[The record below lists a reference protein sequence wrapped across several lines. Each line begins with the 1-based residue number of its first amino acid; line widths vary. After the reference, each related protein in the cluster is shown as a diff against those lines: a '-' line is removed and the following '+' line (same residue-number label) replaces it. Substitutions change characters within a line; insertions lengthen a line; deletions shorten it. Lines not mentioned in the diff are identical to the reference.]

1 MKFVLGI
8 FFSASW
14 YHPHLPR
21 LSHNSFDLAKIVFL
35 FCSMSAPVLVS
46 PVPKVRLCNSRPPFR
61 SFRAGRK
68 AAVQPAPSFSFYW
81 KLRAWL
87 STSSFCATDGV
98 SIFDVFHRVMFIRYF
113 LDRERGY
120 YDSTIPSFVR
130 AHCLPSTRSYIRR
143 LFRG

>member
-1 MKFVLGI
+1 MKFASGGY
-8 FFSASW
+8 FSVSW
-14 YHPHLPR
+14 KQTRLLR
-21 LSHNSFDLAKIVFL
+21 LSHDSFNLTKVVFL
-35 FCSMSAPVLVS
+35 FFSTGAPANKFS
-46 PVPKVRLCNSRPPFR
+46 VPQVRLCNSRSSLR
-61 SFRAGRK
+61 SFRAGRE

-87 STSSFCATDGV
+87 STSRFCATDGV